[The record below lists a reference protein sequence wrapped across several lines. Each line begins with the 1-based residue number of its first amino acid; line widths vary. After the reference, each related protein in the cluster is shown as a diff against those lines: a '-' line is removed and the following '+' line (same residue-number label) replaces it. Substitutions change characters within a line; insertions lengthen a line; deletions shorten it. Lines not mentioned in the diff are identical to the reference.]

1 MIVDTHAH
9 LDFPDYKSDLETVL
23 SRAREANVGY
33 IINVGTNLAA
43 SEKSVNLASRYS
55 NIYAS
60 VGIHPHDAAKVSE
73 QTWLAL
79 EALATSPKVVAI
91 GETGLDYYRNKSPHE
106 DQQRVFGK
114 HLSLAKSRNLP
125 VIIHCREASSDCLK
139 ILNTYK
145 NGALKGVVHCFS
157 GTEEVAKACL
167 ELGAAHIFR
176 GSDYLFEWG

>member
-1 MIVDTHAH
+1 M
-9 LDFPDYKSDLETVL
+9 
-23 SRAREANVGY
+23 
-33 IINVGTNLAA
+33 GTNLAA

-60 VGIHPHDAAKVSE
+60 VGIHPHDAAKVSG

-79 EALATSPKVVAI
+79 EALAASPKVVAI
-91 GETGLDYYRNKSPHE
+91 GETGLDYYRNKARTKTSSASSVNIFP
-106 DQQRVFGK
+106 
-114 HLSLAKSRNLP
+114 LAKSRNLP

-167 ELGAAHIFR
+167 ELGLHISLRGPGLPFR
-176 GSDYLFEWG
+176 MGLICGW